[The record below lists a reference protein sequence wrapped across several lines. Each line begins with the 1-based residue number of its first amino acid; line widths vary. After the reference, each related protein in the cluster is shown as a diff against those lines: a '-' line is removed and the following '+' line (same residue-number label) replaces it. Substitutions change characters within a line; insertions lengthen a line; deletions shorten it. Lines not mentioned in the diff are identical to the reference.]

1 MEIGTMAVRVVPDG
15 VEVVEVAAIND
26 ARHVQVERRGP
37 VSNHK
42 QKKKKNPRKISS
54 ERNLSP
60 THADH
65 DAAQVPFE
73 GYALSPA

>member
-1 MEIGTMAVRVVPDG
+1 MHDTSK
-15 VEVVEVAAIND
+15 
-26 ARHVQVERRGP
+26 
-37 VSNHK
+37 SNEEALY
-42 QKKKKNPRKISS
+42 QIIKKKKNPRKISS